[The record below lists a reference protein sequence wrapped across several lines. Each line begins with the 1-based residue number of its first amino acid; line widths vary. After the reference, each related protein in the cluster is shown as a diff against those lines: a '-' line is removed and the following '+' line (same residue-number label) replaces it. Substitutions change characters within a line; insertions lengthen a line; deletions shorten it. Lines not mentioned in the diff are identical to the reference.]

1 MTKISEAVD
10 QYTGICKEAMM
21 TSAAKLS
28 KSIEKVIIEVLLLYS
43 GAVDNAI
50 HLLLAARK
58 LRTRGSP
65 AASMADPRPGK
76 PPRRHHRRTTSSPS
90 PHTTTKNLANNLR
103 KIFLCH
109 KSRPIS
115 DGYDVHSRRPLALS
129 PLAHDTQKKRTR
141 DGRAFDDFQRITA
154 MPQILSCSFY
164 IANLNDKPSTFR
176 T

>member
-1 MTKISEAVD
+1 MSISTYKVTK
-10 QYTGICKEAMM
+10 K
-21 TSAAKLS
+21 SAHIQVFSLDMCRLNYGLS
-28 KSIEKVIIEVLLLYS
+28 LYRDFFS
-43 GAVDNAI
+43 A
-50 HLLLAARK
+50 L
-58 LRTRGSP
+58 
-65 AASMADPRPGK
+65 
-76 PPRRHHRRTTSSPS
+76 
-90 PHTTTKNLANNLR
+90 NNLR

>member
-1 MTKISEAVD
+1 MSYANNIWLIKFDQILDFQQLSSLLHYLVMTKISEALD

-58 LRTRGSP
+58 LRTCGSP

-76 PPRRHHRRTTSSPS
+76 PPRRHHRRTTSSP
-90 PHTTTKNLANNLR
+90 PPPQLQ
-103 KIFLCH
+103 KI
-109 KSRPIS
+109 S
-115 DGYDVHSRRPLALS
+115 
-129 PLAHDTQKKRTR
+129 
-141 DGRAFDDFQRITA
+141 RITSRA
-154 MPQILSCSFY
+154 LKKCWLFRLPPPQAKIKNS
-164 IANLNDKPSTFR
+164 PSHQPMIWRVLLFGAI
-176 T
+176 